1 MQGHL
6 PVDTCLDRCT
16 IFVWLA
22 PQQNQQLVKD
32 HGSTHFPSTCQS
44 PCHLSIKG
52 LSVLDHYIYPF
63 ITTRPCWL
71 FRISKQTPFLS
82 NMSSSY
88 IPKSKYYVDKVINIS
103 RKAIKKYAQD
113 MQLNPFHTF
122 VRKLFL
128 FFYWGKLTET
138 LQWNMATNWSNVF
151 NENLSIQS
159 ESFLAVSSYS
169 AS

>member
-63 ITTRPCWL
+63 ITSRPCWL
-71 FRISKQTPFLS
+71 FWVSKQTPFLS

-103 RKAIKKYAQD
+103 RKAIKKICTRHAIKSISHFCQKIVS
-113 MQLNPFHTF
+113 F
-122 VRKLFL
+122 FL
-128 FFYWGKLTET
+128 LRQTH
-138 LQWNMATNWSNVF
+138 WNTAM
-151 NENLSIQS
+151 EHG
-159 ESFLAVSSYS
+159 Y
-169 AS
+169 

>member
-63 ITTRPCWL
+63 ITSRPCWL
-71 FRISKQTPFLS
+71 FGVSKQTPFLS

-103 RKAIKKYAQD
+103 RKAIKKKYAQD
-113 MQLNPFHTF
+113 MHLNPFHTF

-159 ESFLAVSSYS
+159 ESL
-169 AS
+169 